1 MENKNFVTFIC
12 SFDYV
17 EQCQPGKVLYLRPEP
32 ENPADNRA
40 VAVFSSPDENGER
53 MGYLS
58 AKTSTSLGGSLN
70 AHDIFDDVSS
80 SGGNIIL
87 VSKGKVTTKKAVM
100 TAWLCELYLLQVG
113 AVKPATESRKFDIL
127 IEGSQIRHPEKSKVS
142 AEVLNGNTMA
152 LYLEYGNGDIVVKKP
167 GVPETAGMVSDKT
180 PDATMKELERQLK
193 RRNVLPVTTNG
204 KVEKA
209 RSTINYY
216 VTVEIGGDVI
226 DDYSKEIAALTSQCI
241 CSKDECQEKVDF
253 MVSSG
258 FSKELITAV
267 LQSMPFYLPEDRENI
282 PKPEVP
288 YIQDAGNNLAR
299 VVGYALRGRN
309 IRAFGPKG
317 GGKNTMIETALW
329 LMGRPMYRMSVS
341 GDIDKY
347 DVLGGPSLKDGETTT
362 TISDMLVALTKGY
375 CVIFDEANS
384 ARAEV
389 LEVIHSLTDSARAV
403 QVPGYG
409 LVKMADNA
417 LVMMTMNEGYVGCGE
432 MNEAT
437 IDRFVPIEVAPESNI
452 RNLLKHMVPTASDDD
467 IASCCKVHA
476 AILNSIK
483 QKVYSENCISLRG
496 FKDAL
501 LALPFVSL
509 NQGLIDNIANKSQD
523 EDERKSLTSLI
534 NDHVSF

>member
-1 MENKNFVTFIC
+1 MDKKMLTFIC

-17 EQCQPGKVLYLRPEP
+17 EQCYPGKILYLRPEP
-32 ENPADNRA
+32 ENTADNKA
-40 VAVFSSPDENGER
+40 VAVFNSPDENGER

-58 AKTSTSLGGSLN
+58 AKPSTSLSGCQTS
-70 AHDIFDDVSS
+70 HDIFDDVSS
-80 SGGNIIL
+80 CGGNIVLI
-87 VSKGKVTTKKAVM
+87 SKGKVTTKKAVM
-100 TAWLCELYLLQVG
+100 TAWLCELYLLQTK
-113 AVKPATESRKFDIL
+113 AAASNTEVKGYDIL
-127 IEGSQIRHPEKSKVS
+127 IEGSQIRNPAKSGVS
-142 AEVLNGNTMA
+142 ADVISGKTIA
-152 LYLEYGNGDIVVKKP
+152 LYLEKNDEDIVVKKP
-167 GVPETAGMVSDKT
+167 GEPDTAGVVSEKT
-180 PDATMKELERQLK
+180 PDTVMKELERQLK
-193 RRNVLPVTTNG
+193 RRNVLPVVTTG
-204 KVEKA
+204 KIEKA

-216 VTVEIGGDVI
+216 VHVEIGGDPTE
-226 DDYSKEIAALTSQCI
+226 DYSKEIGSLTSKCI
-241 CSKDECQEKVDF
+241 CTKEEIQEKIDF
-253 MVSSG
+253 MISSG
-258 FSKELITAV
+258 FGRELITAV
-267 LQSMPFYLPEDRENI
+267 LQNTPFYLPDDRINI

-288 YIQDAGNNLAR
+288 YVQDSGNNLAR
-299 VVGYALRGRN
+299 VVGYAIRGRN

-347 DVLGGPSLKDGETTT
+347 DVLGGPALKDGETTT
-362 TISDMLVALTKGY
+362 TISDMLTALTKGY

-389 LEVIHSLTDSARAV
+389 LEVIHSLTDGARAV

-467 IASCCKVHA
+467 IASCCKVHES
-476 AILNSIK
+476 ILNGIK
-483 QKVYSENCISLRG
+483 QKIYSENCISLRG

-501 LALPFVSL
+501 LTVPFVSL
-509 NQGLIDNIANKSQD
+509 NQGLVDNIANKSQD

-534 NDHVSF
+534 NDVVSF